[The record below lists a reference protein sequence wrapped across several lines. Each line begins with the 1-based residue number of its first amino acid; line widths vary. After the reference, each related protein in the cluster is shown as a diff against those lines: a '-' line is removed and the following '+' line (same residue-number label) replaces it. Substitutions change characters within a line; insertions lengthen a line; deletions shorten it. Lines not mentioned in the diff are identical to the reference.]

1 MSSPS
6 KTSSRRGAARLLMP
20 AALGAGL
27 LGVALLT
34 CCGPESGEPD
44 GGAARDG
51 GADGGRD
58 GGRDAGR
65 PRDAGRDADAGLP
78 PPVWLPLEGLPEG
91 CELSMAA
98 DPEAVAGP
106 LRFEPCPDMA
116 GCRQLVVDW
125 TTEQAPRINIVTG
138 SHDGE
143 HGYFAYARGEEP
155 GWRWVVVAR
164 DDGRV
169 LAVVRSRIEGTVDG
183 FQCYAFNVAPT
194 FGRAGFVVAT
204 NRPGEIGDS
213 VIGLIEWASGA
224 PTFRVL
230 ATLTTS
236 FLGPNN
242 FPQQI
247 EIGDD
252 FVAAQIVPRDDI
264 VRVGFDGSARFVT
277 GAEPGAPRLEA
288 GAREGLFYMT
298 LRPASGLWTA
308 TADDAAGRV
317 LWAPPDADIGGIETD
332 GVDLV
337 WAQMYEM
344 VREYEYGRVELWTSP
359 YTTAPAELA
368 PRRVAEVP
376 LGFLA
381 PNLHAGA
388 GHALI
393 AESLEF
399 LSVYALDRGRIGVVR
414 APPDTEWRG
423 NYVAFFGPEE
433 LAVMPSRLRTFVPE
447 SSTLRI
453 IRYDALPAE

>member
-1 MSSPS
+1 MPSMST
-6 KTSSRRGAARLLMP
+6 TSSERAARRLAPVALL
-20 AALGAGL
+20 AGV

-34 CCGPESGEPD
+34 CCGPDGGELDGGAPD
-44 GGAARDG
+44 GGVARD
-51 GADGGRD
+51 AGRD
-58 GGRDAGR
+58 GSHDASR
-65 PRDAGRDADAGLP
+65 PRDAGRDAGPPP

-91 CELSMAA
+91 CELSLAA

-106 LRFEPCPDMA
+106 LRFEECPDMA

-125 TTEQAPRINIVTG
+125 TTEQAPRLNIVTG

-143 HGYFAYARGEEP
+143 HGYFAYARGAEP

-164 DDGRV
+164 DDGHV
-169 LAVVRSRIEGTVDG
+169 LAVVRSRIEGTTDG

-194 FGRAGFVVAT
+194 SEHAGFVVAT
-204 NRPGEIGDS
+204 SRPGVIGDS
-213 VIGLIEWASGA
+213 IIGLIEWGSGT

-230 ATLTTS
+230 ATLTTA

-252 FVAAQIVPRDDI
+252 FIAAQVVPRYDV
-264 VRVGFDGSARFVT
+264 VRVGFDGSVRFVT
-277 GAEPGAPRLEA
+277 GAEPGGPVLEA
-288 GAREGLFYMT
+288 GGRDGLFYLT

-308 TADDAAGRV
+308 TADDEVGRV
-317 LWAPPDADIGGIETD
+317 LWDPPDADIGGIETD

-337 WAQMYEM
+337 WAQMYDK

-359 YTTAPAELA
+359 YTTDPAALA

-376 LGFLA
+376 IGFLA
-381 PNLHAGA
+381 ATLHAGS
-388 GHALI
+388 GHALV
-393 AESLEF
+393 AAAGVLT
-399 LSVYALDRGRIGVVR
+399 VYALDTGRIGLLR
-414 APPDTEWRG
+414 PPPDTEWRG
-423 NYVAFFGPEE
+423 HYVAFFGPEE
-433 LAVMPSRLRTFVPE
+433 LAVMPSRLRSFVPE

-453 IRYDALPAE
+453 IRYDALLAE